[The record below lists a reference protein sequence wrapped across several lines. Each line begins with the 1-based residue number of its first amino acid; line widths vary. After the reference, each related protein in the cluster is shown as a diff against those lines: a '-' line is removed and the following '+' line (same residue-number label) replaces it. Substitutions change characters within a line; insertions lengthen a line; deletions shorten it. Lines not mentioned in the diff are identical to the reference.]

1 MTAKTLT
8 SIALYVS
15 SADFDKN
22 GNPFLRCPSDIET
35 PSENYRIRVIAKM
48 DQFKAIKTLTRIAKK
63 AQAMQVASKSNGDTL
78 LFGVDISGFVVQ
90 NGFITLYDTSEISIS
105 EVSE

>member
-63 AQAMQVASKSNGDTL
+63 AQAMQVASNGDTL

-105 EVSE
+105 KVSE